1 MPRFLCIDSND
12 KRKRKRKQLCTY
24 THLYFFCYICIRD
37 DYDQVVSAKKEKSTV
52 LKSTFAKKTTSG
64 ASQQQENYDN
74 NNKNTNNNNNPKP
87 VNTITSSAVTKA
99 TKQEEEGLKNSREA
113 TFRDYLNKDG
123 TLDNLTRALDDLLR
137 SNTKPDSPADWLV
150 DRLSID
156 YGNKLRKAQENFNEQ
171 LKENDKLRERLE
183 KSRRFVQRLQEEIE
197 DLTNKLEEEK
207 GMAEAVATRAML
219 EPQELEMLKDELKEV
234 MEDANEMADL
244 IREYERRE
252 EERLALKSAKKELAK
267 DKQDFRA
274 QSPSSS
280 DASSRGLP
288 RFNEIQEKVRKQ
300 HSSAAL
306 ADGDAHKKPPSPITA
321 SDSDYKQQQQQQ
333 QQQQQRVENDR
344 VRKLIMSPSV
354 RITESEGKMMF

>member
-1 MPRFLCIDSND
+1 
-12 KRKRKRKQLCTY
+12 
-24 THLYFFCYICIRD
+24 
-37 DYDQVVSAKKEKSTV
+37 
-52 LKSTFAKKTTSG
+52 
-64 ASQQQENYDN
+64 
-74 NNKNTNNNNNPKP
+74 
-87 VNTITSSAVTKA
+87 
-99 TKQEEEGLKNSREA
+99 
-113 TFRDYLNKDG
+113 LNKDG

-333 QQQQQRVENDR
+333 QQQRVENDR